1 MARAKSRP
9 GGKNVGQ
16 SVKWPW
22 RLFVPLAILALVFPL
37 AVSAMPRP
45 GLVHDAYSYAM
56 TAQRLL
62 RDGYFAYSAEPPGV
76 AVPPNARVTPGWPL
90 VLAGTYALSGATT
103 GDAIAAVR
111 DAQSTQLGVQFLFSV
126 LIIVCVT
133 LSGRLLGGDTVG
145 ILAGSMAALYLPFSW
160 AATASLAEHLGAAL
174 VALGILLAL
183 RLTATSAARPL
194 WEVVALGAVCGLT
207 VIVRPNLLFWTFA
220 PWAYV
225 AVRRF
230 EPPRRLAQM
239 LAAGVLGFVLVM
251 APWWIRNAVV
261 MDSFIPLKSDVGAA
275 TASGASMLSTDAPP
289 SLPFA
294 DGAWVKTDVTLAPV
308 IIGQPWIPY
317 ADFLVE
323 NTIHYDEVRID
334 VDPGWKGPYLVRVGA
349 APFAQAYHVL
359 LVLLALASLP
369 FIRRSPRI
377 IILLGVPAAV
387 LAVHLTHLNARY
399 LYPTMPAVVIAA
411 ALAAYGLFRTAQRR
425 LATAH

>member
-22 RLFVPLAILALVFPL
+22 RLFVPLAILVLVFPL

-90 VLAGTYALSGATT
+90 VLAGTYALAGASD
-103 GDAIAAVR
+103 GDVKSAIL
-111 DAQSTQLGVQFLFSV
+111 DAQSTQLAVQFLLAAV
-126 LIIVCVT
+126 IIGCVT
-133 LSGRLLGGDTVG
+133 LSGRLLGGDAVG
-145 ILAGSMAALYLPFSW
+145 VLAGIMAALYLPFSW

-174 VALGILLAL
+174 LSLGLLLSL
-183 RLTATSAARPL
+183 RLSAVSSRRPL
-194 WEVVALGAVCGLT
+194 WEVGLLGAVCAAMVL
-207 VIVRPNLLFWTFA
+207 VRPNLLFWSVV
-220 PWAYV
+220 PWAFV
-225 AVRRF
+225 AVRRL
-230 EPPRRLAQM
+230 ESPRRLAQM
-239 LAAGVLGFVLVM
+239 LAVGIAGFALVM

-261 MDSFIPLKSDVGAA
+261 MDTFIPLKSDVGAA